1 MKFDNYYLDL
11 EKVNTIVDKE
21 EKETIHRYYMEMMH
35 CFCDG
40 SARNSIGMSLFNT
53 LNQAGYLK
61 EVRSEKIDKI
71 LS

>member
-1 MKFDNYYLDL
+1 MKIDNYYLDL
-11 EKVNTIVDKE
+11 EKVNSLSSKE
-21 EKETIHRYYMEMMH
+21 EKEQIHKYYMEMMH

-40 SARNSIGMSLFNT
+40 ASRMSVGVSIFNT
-53 LNQAGYLK
+53 LNQSGYLK